1 MSEEKGLSQITNNT
15 TKNLIKLIRY
25 VLGNI
30 PGFIYILIMFY
41 VPIAILFAISLTK
54 PSKYVVSWEF
64 TIENYVKVFTEATY
78 YRILWNTF
86 LIVAVATILLIIVAY
101 PIAYYLARVAPNIGD
116 RLLLFT
122 IIPVEIN
129 YLIRIYAWRV
139 ILGENGFLNMLL
151 ISLGII
157 QKPLTI
163 FFYSWFAVVIV
174 IIHEYLP
181 YVVVPFYLNLR
192 GIPREIYEAAM
203 DLGASR
209 LQILKT
215 ITLPLSK
222 PGLLSVIF
230 IVFIPTLGEFAIPSL
245 VGGQTGLMLG
255 NLIDRY
261 LSQFNLAI
269 GATLS
274 FFLLLFSVLVS
285 IIMIRI
291 FGYEALYAR

>member
-1 MSEEKGLSQITNNT
+1 VSDEYKEEISRKFKRLFKDLIG
-15 TKNLIKLIRY
+15 NLPGAVYIFILFY
-25 VLGNI
+25 I
-30 PGFIYILIMFY
+30 PM
-41 VPIAILFAISLTK
+41 AILFAISFTV
-54 PSKYVVSWEF
+54 PRKYIVVWRF
-64 TIENYVKVFTEATY
+64 TIDNYIKIFTDPSY
-78 YRILWNTF
+78 YRILLNTF
-86 LIVAVATILLIIVAY
+86 WIVTIATILLIIISY
-101 PIAYYLARVAPNIGD
+101 PIAYYLARINVKIGD

-139 ILGENGFLNMLL
+139 ILGENGLLNLLL

-157 QKPLTI
+157 EKPLTI

-174 IIHEYLP
+174 LIHEWLP
-181 YVVVPFYLNLR
+181 YVVVPFYVNLK
-192 GIPREIYEAAM
+192 GIPKEIYEAAM

-209 LQILKT
+209 LHVLRT

-222 PGLLSVIF
+222 PGVLSVIF
-230 IVFIPTLGEFAIPSL
+230 MVFIPTLGEFAIPSL
-245 VGGQTGLMLG
+245 VGGQTGVMIG

-274 FFLLLFSVLVS
+274 FFLLLFSLILS
-285 IIMIRI
+285 IIMIKI
-291 FGYEALYAR
+291 FGYEALYSR

>member
-1 MSEEKGLSQITNNT
+1 MSDEYKEEISRKFKRLFKDLIG
-15 TKNLIKLIRY
+15 NLPGAVYIFILFY
-25 VLGNI
+25 I
-30 PGFIYILIMFY
+30 PM
-41 VPIAILFAISLTK
+41 AILFAISFTV
-54 PSKYVVSWEF
+54 PRKYIVVWRF
-64 TIENYVKVFTEATY
+64 TIDNYIKIFTDPSY
-78 YRILWNTF
+78 YRILLNTF
-86 LIVAVATILLIIVAY
+86 WIVTIATILLIIISY
-101 PIAYYLARVAPNIGD
+101 PIAYYLARINVKIGD

-139 ILGENGFLNMLL
+139 ILGENGLLNLLL

-157 QKPLTI
+157 EKPLTI

-174 IIHEYLP
+174 LIHEWLP
-181 YVVVPFYLNLR
+181 YVVVPFYVNLK
-192 GIPREIYEAAM
+192 GIPKEIYEAAM

-209 LQILKT
+209 LHVLRT

-222 PGLLSVIF
+222 PGVLSVIF
-230 IVFIPTLGEFAIPSL
+230 MVFIPTLGEFAIPSL
-245 VGGQTGLMLG
+245 VGGQTGVMIG

-274 FFLLLFSVLVS
+274 FFLLLFSLILS
-285 IIMIRI
+285 IIMIKI
-291 FGYEALYAR
+291 FGYEALYSR

>member
-1 MSEEKGLSQITNNT
+1 MTPSTEVIRGRRWI
-15 TKNLIKLIRY
+15 KNFTSSLKYII
-25 VLGNI
+25 GNI
-30 PGFIYILIMFY
+30 PSLTYILILFY
-41 VPIAILFAISLTK
+41 VPIGILFIISLTK
-54 PSKYVVSWEF
+54 PQKYVVSWEF
-64 TIENYVKVFTEATY
+64 TIDNYIKVFSEATY

-86 LIVAVATILLIIVAY
+86 WIVAIATILLIIVAY
-101 PIAYYLARVAPNIGD
+101 PIAYYLARMAPETGD
-116 RLLLFT
+116 KILLFT

-139 ILGENGFLNMLL
+139 ILGENGLLNMLL
-151 ISLGII
+151 ISLGLVE
-157 QKPLTI
+157 KPLTI
-163 FFYSWFAVVIV
+163 FFYSWIAVVIV

-181 YVVVPFYLNLR
+181 YVIVPFYLNLR
-192 GIPREIYEAAM
+192 GIPNEIYEAAM

-222 PGLLSVIF
+222 PGLLSVVF

-274 FFLLLFSVLVS
+274 FFLLLFSIIISV
-285 IIMIRI
+285 IMIRI

>member
-1 MSEEKGLSQITNNT
+1 MDRILYKY
-15 TKNLIKLIRY
+15 LIRRLGY
-25 VLGNI
+25 YLGNL
-30 PGFIYILIMFY
+30 PGIIYILLLFY
-41 VPIAILFAISLTK
+41 APIAILFVISLT
-54 PSKYVVSWEF
+54 PPHKYIVIWEF
-64 TIENYVKVFTEATY
+64 TPINYFKVFTEATY
-78 YRILWNTF
+78 YRILLNTF
-86 LIVAVATILLIIVAY
+86 MIVSVATILLIIVAY
-101 PIAYYLARVAPNIGD
+101 PIAYYLARIAPNIGD

-122 IIPVEIN
+122 IIPVEVN

-139 ILGENGFLNMLL
+139 ILGENGFLNSLL
-151 ISLGII
+151 ISMGLIH
-157 QKPLTI
+157 KPLTI

-192 GIPREIYEAAM
+192 GIPNEIYEAAM
-203 DLGASR
+203 DLGASK
-209 LQILKT
+209 LQILRT

-222 PGLLSVIF
+222 PGLLSVVF

-245 VGGQTGLMLG
+245 VGGQTGLMIG

-274 FFLLLFSVLVS
+274 FFLLLFSIIISL
-285 IIMIRI
+285 IMIRL